1 MTVETTSLEDAL
13 SHSFLFAELDEDHLH
28 QIALRMLSMY
38 YGPGNKL
45 IVEGQT
51 GNFGGMGIVV
61 RGSVKVVRGAD
72 QVIARLG
79 PGEIFGEMSL
89 IDEQPRSA
97 SVIAD
102 ETTEIALLSARDFRS
117 LIAEEPDIAMRI
129 LAVLAERLRE
139 ARQLPPS
146 VLSQPV

>member
-1 MTVETTSLEDAL
+1 
-13 SHSFLFAELDEDHLH
+13 
-28 QIALRMLSMY
+28 
-38 YGPGNKL
+38 
-45 IVEGQT
+45 
-51 GNFGGMGIVV
+51 
-61 RGSVKVVRGAD
+61 
-72 QVIARLG
+72 
-79 PGEIFGEMSL
+79 MSL